1 MAYYI
6 ARTVVDFPIG
16 IIIPII
22 FSSCVYFMLGL
33 TVTASQFFLF
43 TLTIVLMG
51 ICGRG
56 LGIFM
61 GSIFKDMAT
70 ATENGNFLML
80 PLLMFSGIL
89 SPLDSLSPY
98 INWMQYVSP
107 FKYGL
112 EAVVTNQFSGIV
124 FQAIS
129 MEEKVTIVDPLQQLS
144 ITNTVWQSI
153 GCLVGVTAGFYILG
167 YLCLRYFSSKLSS

>member
-1 MAYYI
+1 
-6 ARTVVDFPIG
+6 
-16 IIIPII
+16 
-22 FSSCVYFMLGL
+22 MLGL
-33 TVTASQFFLF
+33 TVTASQFFRF

-129 MEEKVTIVDPLQQLS
+129 IEGKVIIVDPLQQLS
-144 ITNTVWQSI
+144 ITNTVW
-153 GCLVGVTAGFYILG
+153 
-167 YLCLRYFSSKLSS
+167 